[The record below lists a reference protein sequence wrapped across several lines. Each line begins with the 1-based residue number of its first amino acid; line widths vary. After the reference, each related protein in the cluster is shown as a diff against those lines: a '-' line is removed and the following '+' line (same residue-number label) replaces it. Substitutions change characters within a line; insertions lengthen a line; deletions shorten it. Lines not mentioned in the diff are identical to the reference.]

1 MNWTLLL
8 ILITGFVI
16 AAIITYLAE
25 SWRYKKFGFSL
36 GSKSHSMWLFTGS
49 LFITLALAALFI
61 SYYDLRGNKDTPASL
76 HVERPSAK
84 SPVKKDAPA
93 SFRVEHPSAK
103 SSMKKEV
110 ISKLRS
116 PPGISS
122 SLPYTIQVGA
132 FKNSQ
137 NLDKRS
143 QEIEQLCGMDV
154 FIGKTQI
161 GDTKWNRLFV
171 GHFLTLEE
179 ARQTGQ
185 SLVRQKIVSNY
196 LVRRIPYAALLG
208 AFSSESESR
217 E

>member
-103 SSMKKEV
+103 SSMKKRLYRSCDRHLEYPPLCRTPFRLGHLK
-110 ISKLRS
+110 ILR
-116 PPGISS
+116 I
-122 SLPYTIQVGA
+122 
-132 FKNSQ
+132 
-137 NLDKRS
+137 
-143 QEIEQLCGMDV
+143 
-154 FIGKTQI
+154 
-161 GDTKWNRLFV
+161 
-171 GHFLTLEE
+171 LTS
-179 ARQTGQ
+179 G
-185 SLVRQKIVSNY
+185 
-196 LVRRIPYAALLG
+196 VRRLSSCAAWMSLLERLKSVIQSG
-208 AFSSESESR
+208 IACL
-217 E
+217 